1 MQQDSS
7 WQALS
12 KPGEATEYFD
22 LQTNTP
28 LQCGVPGFNISNASW
43 LAEISRLTYQ
53 PDFHLNEK
61 NNLGRFEY
69 KEIGFINKAETSTH
83 VSLLKVKGIN
93 SEGYPQPCLVVAF
106 RGTDDLVDW
115 KNNIKSMQAPFIVS
129 DKDIGLVHTGFNIT
143 YQSIKE
149 ELFFY
154 LDDLSLPLFVTGHSL
169 GAALATLLTAEIMDR
184 SNFDSCYT
192 FGSPRVGDAAFA
204 NAFNDRPIYR
214 IINNCDIIT
223 TVPISIPTISYQHCG
238 TTQLLNNMG
247 ILVEGLSEED
257 ILSYQ
262 KNKMLNLKDYAL
274 PELFS
279 KNIMNIK
286 GSLPPVLADHAPVN
300 YVLALKHL
308 IETS

>member
-28 LQCGVPGFNISNASW
+28 LQCGIPGFNISNASW
-43 LAEISRLTYQ
+43 LAEISRLIYQ
-53 PDFHLNEK
+53 PDFHLNKK

-69 KEIGFINKAETSTH
+69 NEIGFINKAETSTH

-93 SEGYPQPCLVVAF
+93 SDGYPQPCLVVAF

-115 KNNIKSMQAPFIVS
+115 NNNIKSMQTPFN
-129 DKDIGLVHTGFNIT
+129 KCGLVHAGFNIA
-143 YQSIKE
+143 YESIKE
-149 ELFFY
+149 ELFFH
-154 LDDLSLPLFVTGHSL
+154 LDELSLPVFITGHSL
-169 GAALATLLTAEIMDR
+169 GAALATLLTAEIMDKAM
-184 SNFDSCYT
+184 FDSCYT
-192 FGSPRVGDAAFA
+192 FGSPRVGDTAFA
-204 NAFNDRPIYR
+204 KAFNDKPIYR
-214 IINNCDIIT
+214 VINNCDIVT
-223 TVPISIPTISYQHCG
+223 TVPISIPNIDYQHCG

-247 ILVEGLSEED
+247 ILIEGLSEED

-262 KNKMLNLKDYAL
+262 KNKMLDLKDYAL
-274 PELFS
+274 QELLS

-286 GSLPPVLADHAPVN
+286 GNLPPVLADHAPIN
-300 YVLALKHL
+300 YVLALENL
-308 IETS
+308 I

>member
-1 MQQDSS
+1 MHQDSS

-28 LQCGVPGFNISNASW
+28 LQCGVTGFNISNACW

-53 PDFHLNEK
+53 PDFHINKK
-61 NNLGRFEY
+61 NNLRRFKYE
-69 KEIGFINKAETSTH
+69 EIGFINKAETSTH

-115 KNNIKSMQAPFIVS
+115 NNNIKSMQTPFNEC
-129 DKDIGLVHTGFNIT
+129 GLVHAGFNIT

-154 LDDLSLPLFVTGHSL
+154 LEDLSLPLFVTGHSL
-169 GAALATLLTAEIMDR
+169 GAALATLLTAEVVDR
-184 SNFDSCYT
+184 PNFDSCYN
-192 FGSPRVGDAAFA
+192 FGSPRVGNATFA
-204 NAFNDRPIYR
+204 NTLNNKPIYR
-214 IINNCDIIT
+214 VINNSDIIT
-223 TVPISIPTISYQHCG
+223 TVPISIPNISYQHCG

-247 ILVEGLSEED
+247 ILIEGLSEED

-262 KNKMLNLKDYAL
+262 KNKMLSLKDYAL
-274 PELFS
+274 QEIFS
-279 KNIMNIK
+279 TNIMNIK
-286 GSLPPVLADHAPVN
+286 GKLPPVLADHAPIN
-300 YVLALKHL
+300 YVLALENQAK
-308 IETS
+308 TD

>member
-22 LQTNTP
+22 LQTNKP
-28 LQCGVPGFNISNASW
+28 LQCGVTGFNISNASW

-53 PDFHLNEK
+53 PDFHLNKK

-93 SEGYPQPCLVVAF
+93 SDGYPQPCLVAAF

-115 KNNIKSMQAPFIVS
+115 NNNIKSMQTPFNEC
-129 DKDIGLVHTGFNIT
+129 GLVHAGFNIA

-154 LDDLSLPLFVTGHSL
+154 LEDLSLPLFVTGHSL
-169 GAALATLLTAEIMDR
+169 GAALATLLTAEIMHR
-184 SNFDSCYT
+184 LNFDSCYT

-204 NAFNDRPIYR
+204 NALNEKLIYR
-214 IINNCDIIT
+214 VINNCDIIT
-223 TVPISIPTISYQHCG
+223 TVPISIPNINYQHCG

-247 ILVEGLSEED
+247 ILIEGLSEKD

-274 PELFS
+274 QELFS
-279 KNIMNIK
+279 TNIMNIK
-286 GSLPPVLADHAPVN
+286 GGLPPVLADHAPIN
-300 YVLALKHL
+300 YVLALENL
-308 IETS
+308 IV

>member
-22 LQTNTP
+22 LQTNKP
-28 LQCGVPGFNISNASW
+28 LQCGVSAFNISNASW

-53 PDFHLNEK
+53 PDFHLNKK

-69 KEIGFINKAETSTH
+69 KEIGFVNKAETSTH

-93 SEGYPQPCLVVAF
+93 SDGYPQPCLVVAF

-115 KNNIKSMQAPFIVS
+115 NNNIKAMQTPFNEC
-129 DKDIGLVHTGFNIT
+129 GLVHAGFNIA
-143 YQSIKE
+143 YESIKE

-154 LDDLSLPLFVTGHSL
+154 LEDLSLPIFVTGHSL
-169 GAALATLLTAEIMDR
+169 GAALATLLMAEIMDR
-184 SNFDSCYT
+184 PNFDSCYT

-204 NAFNDRPIYR
+204 NALNNKSFYR

-247 ILVEGLSEED
+247 MLIEGLSEED

-274 PELFS
+274 QELFS

-286 GSLPPVLADHAPVN
+286 GNLPPVLADHAPIN
-300 YVLALKHL
+300 YVLALENQAK
-308 IETS
+308 TD

>member
-1 MQQDSS
+1 MQQNSS

-22 LQTNTP
+22 LKTNKP
-28 LQCGVPGFNISNASW
+28 LQCDVTGFNISNASW

-61 NNLGRFEY
+61 NNLRRFEY
-69 KEIGFINKAETSTH
+69 KEIGFINKAETSTN

-93 SEGYPQPCLVVAF
+93 SDSYPQPCLVVAF

-115 KNNIKSMQAPFIVS
+115 NNNIKSMQTPFNGF
-129 DKDIGLVHTGFNIT
+129 GLVHSGFNIA
-143 YQSIKE
+143 YESIKE

-154 LDDLSLPLFVTGHSL
+154 LEDLSLPIFITGHSL
-169 GAALATLLTAEIMDR
+169 GAALATLLTAEIMNR
-184 SNFDSCYT
+184 PNFDSCYT

-204 NAFNDRPIYR
+204 NALNEKPIYR
-214 IINNCDIIT
+214 VINNCDIIT
-223 TVPISIPTISYQHCG
+223 TVPISISTINYQHCG

-247 ILVEGLSEED
+247 ILIEGLSDED

-274 PELFS
+274 QELFS

-286 GSLPPVLADHAPVN
+286 GNLPPVLADHAPIN
-300 YVLALKHL
+300 YVLALENQAK
-308 IETS
+308 TD

>member
-22 LQTNTP
+22 LQTNKP
-28 LQCGVPGFNISNASW
+28 LQCGVPGFNNSNAYW
-43 LAEISRLTYQ
+43 LAEIARLTYQ
-53 PDFHLNEK
+53 PDFHLNKK
-61 NNLGRFEY
+61 NKLGRFDY
-69 KEIGFINKAETSTH
+69 KEIGFINKTETSTH

-93 SEGYPQPCLVVAF
+93 SDGFPQPCLVVSF

-115 KNNIKSMQAPFIVS
+115 NNNIKSMQTPFN
-129 DKDIGLVHTGFNIT
+129 KCGLVHAGFNIA

-154 LDDLSLPLFVTGHSL
+154 LEDITLPIFVTGHSL
-169 GAALATLLTAEIMDR
+169 GAALATLLTAEIMGQ

-204 NAFNDRPIYR
+204 NALNDKSIYR

-223 TVPISIPTISYQHCG
+223 TVPISIPNIHYQHCG

-247 ILVEGLSEED
+247 ILIEGLSEDD

-274 PELFS
+274 QDLFS

-286 GSLPPVLADHAPVN
+286 GNLPPVLADHAPIN
-300 YVLALKHL
+300 YVLALENQVK
-308 IETS
+308 TD